1 MRKPIRSLGSLLLVV
16 ALAAC
21 QSQKAEPEMDMQQ
34 AGERA
39 EEILDGTV
47 AAIQPPV
54 KWERDNPSQLA
65 CDNGLNRP
73 IGATSVYRGRTILTV
88 VSARRRGELLEMV
101 RRYWKQQ
108 GFGDFEIDSDSHMP
122 QIRATSADGLVA
134 ILDVGDIGNVY
145 FTAGFSCAKDSEMTY
160 PSDTP
165 GLPWGV
171 TKTDG
176 LPRKYSAHWSETA
189 PH

>member
-1 MRKPIRSLGSLLLVV
+1 MRLLGCVLPSMVLT
-16 ALAAC
+16 AC
-21 QSQKAEPEMDMQQ
+21 WGGTGREEPKMDMQQ

-39 EEILDGTV
+39 EEILDGTM
-47 AAIQPPV
+47 AAIRPPV

-88 VSARRRGELLEMV
+88 VSERRRGELLELV
-101 RRYWKQQ
+101 QRYWKQQ
-108 GFGDFEIDSDSHMP
+108 GFGDFETDSDAHMP
-122 QIRATSADGLVA
+122 QIRATSADGLVV

-160 PSDTP
+160 PSGTP

-171 TKTDG
+171 TKADG
-176 LPRKYSAHWSETA
+176 IPRKYSAHWSETA